1 MSSRRVRGRG
11 NNNNNTRGRQQQ
23 NIRNQQMDS
32 NGPGS
37 RIRGTPQQ
45 ILDRYLTLARDATSV
60 GDTVLA
66 ENLWQHAEHYT
77 RLLNAATPPVQQNQ
91 QGAPQQSANGEDA
104 GNDDGE
110 ADGTAAAQP
119 QYQAPAPRETLS
131 DRETAPIVDPNAG
144 EQPATPPVWGEGQES
159 AGEQPVEE
167 QPAAPP
173 RRRRRTRFQRQPD
186 ADGNASAENAGNADL
201 PTLTPNGELSVP
213 VAPPIQLGDALAI
226 EPSAG
231 AVEKPTDTTLV
242 E

>member
-91 QGAPQQSANGEDA
+91 QG
-104 GNDDGE
+104 
-110 ADGTAAAQP
+110 
-119 QYQAPAPRETLS
+119 
-131 DRETAPIVDPNAG
+131 
-144 EQPATPPVWGEGQES
+144 
-159 AGEQPVEE
+159 
-167 QPAAPP
+167 
-173 RRRRRTRFQRQPD
+173 
-186 ADGNASAENAGNADL
+186 
-201 PTLTPNGELSVP
+201 
-213 VAPPIQLGDALAI
+213 
-226 EPSAG
+226 
-231 AVEKPTDTTLV
+231 
-242 E
+242 